1 MKDAV
6 DPHLPFRQLISERLD
21 GVLPRDATVRLRAH
35 LAICPPCRMA
45 QRAYLRDRLALRS
58 MNPLPPPRDLWAR
71 TAAALDREI
80 ARRPSTSRRLRS
92 DRRARRADS
101 PALMLSALASLVLGV
116 AVVGTQFGTSRDD
129 LEATDDPVVALPTPF
144 GVPTQAL
151 AFVELTPAG
160 LAIYQT
166 TVDRVCPPA
175 SIDCAEVSTT
185 HRRLVAA
192 PGERTAVSLDLHAA
206 NGRLALLTIDDM
218 GNDTVSVVTLQR
230 FLDPVPPFVGPLRS
244 DGPVV
249 RSSPVSPAVSA
260 ADRTPDDIDG
270 TDPPAS
276 DDPPEG
282 LPSHDGVEPSRS
294 DHPDRPSDEPDHA
307 PSSGASSS
315 TSPSASAPGTGLLSS
330 SELPAVGDPLLGSPS
345 ADIPSISPVPAALQA
360 VLEDVRVVGAPP
372 SWSSDGE
379 MLAFSAMPVDASGGP
394 DVYTWRSGDA
404 RAQQLTDDGASY
416 FASWAGQRVVV
427 SRPETVETAGAIRAV
442 TVVIDPGTGL
452 ERLVEG
458 DGGWLPAVDPSGRF
472 AITWHGDLESEGLAV
487 QPIHGALSMIEW
499 RAIDPFAPT
508 SLVPGDS
515 TAGQGGGS
523 LGSGAPDTGAGA
535 SASADVPAKAEAPAS
550 AEAPATVAD
559 PARAKARREAREK
572 RWASRAAE
580 ETPNLSPAAPL
591 DASPDTSPDT
601 SPTTSSADSPDT
613 TGPLVEGSPL
623 ATREPGGDGVPV
635 EPRRDVAAD
644 PVREWQVRW
653 SADSSAFGYW
663 VTETPGAAWGQLA
676 VLRVDRSSASI
687 DEETVLLAPTLA
699 RRSFTLGDDRVAWV
713 APAEDRPDGELRLR
727 TWGPRGYGSLRI
739 REFDVSTGLPAF

>member
-1 MKDAV
+1 MKHAA
-6 DPHLPFRQLISERLD
+6 DPHLPFRQLISDRLD

-35 LAICPPCRMA
+35 LALCPRCRTA
-45 QRAYLRDRLALRS
+45 ERAFLRDRRALRS

-80 ARRPSTSRRLRS
+80 ARRPSTGRRMRS

-101 PALMLSALASLVLGV
+101 PVLMLSALASLVLGV
-116 AVVGTQFGTSRDD
+116 AVVGTQLGTSDDD
-129 LEATDDPVVALPTPF
+129 LRATDDPVGALPTPF

-175 SIDCAEVSTT
+175 AIDCAGVSTT

-192 PGERTAVSLDLHAA
+192 PGELTAVSLDLHEA

-244 DGPVV
+244 DGPVM
-249 RSSPVSPAVSA
+249 RSSPVSPSVSA

-294 DHPDRPSDEPDHA
+294 DHPDR
-307 PSSGASSS
+307 SGASSSTSAS

-379 MLAFSAMPVDASGGP
+379 MLAFSAMPADASGGP

-404 RAQQLTDDGASY
+404 RAQRLTDDGASY

-427 SRPETVETAGAIRAV
+427 SRPETVETAAAIRAV

-535 SASADVPAKAEAPAS
+535 SASAEAPAKAEAPAS

-572 RWASRAAE
+572 RRASRAAE
-580 ETPNLSPAAPL
+580 ETPNLSPAA
-591 DASPDTSPDT
+591 
-601 SPTTSSADSPDT
+601 SPTTSPAASADA
-613 TGPLVEGSPL
+613 TGPLFEGSPL
-623 ATREPGGDGVPV
+623 ATRESGGDGEPV
-635 EPRRDVAAD
+635 EPQRDVAAD

-699 RRSFTLGDDRVAWV
+699 RRSFTLGEDRVAWV